1 VGSAPSHQKWLP
13 HPCFNQ
19 AVSSTKA
26 IESELFGGI
35 SLRKPIYYLSLALM
49 GYPIRLLPW
58 KFHLLAGKRADHHFN
73 ARGVKRYGWMV
84 QWLIN
89 FTMATCSSG
98 VSAYG
103 K

>member
-1 VGSAPSHQKWLP
+1 MFQPGCFLHEGDRIRIVWRHLP
-13 HPCFNQ
+13 AQ
-19 AVSSTKA
+19 AN
-26 IESELFGGI
+26 L
-35 SLRKPIYYLSLALM
+35 LSIPGLM
-49 GYPIRLLPW
+49 RYPIRLLPW

-89 FTMATCSSG
+89 FTMAMCSSG